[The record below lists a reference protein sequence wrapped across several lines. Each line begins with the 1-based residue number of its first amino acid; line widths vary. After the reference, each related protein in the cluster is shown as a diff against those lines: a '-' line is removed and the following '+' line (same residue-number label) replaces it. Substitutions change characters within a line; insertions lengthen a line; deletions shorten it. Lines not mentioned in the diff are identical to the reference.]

1 MMDQQE
7 APYALSIGTKIIDL
21 GWPWIVDTHVIAEK
35 MHLLEPNT
43 KISMKIE
50 LDPFVSGK
58 IGDEPEWSSYNW

>member
-21 GWPWIVDTHVIAEK
+21 GWPWIVDTHLTAEK

-43 KISMKIE
+43 KISMKIRVR
-50 LDPFVSGK
+50 P
-58 IGDEPEWSSYNW
+58 ICQR